1 MPYWSNRKKRICLVL
16 APDNLSETASA
27 PTRRRAWFYVLPM
40 VLAPLLLFI
49 LAFRIIPSDWFV
61 ARSNSQYLANFGYGA
76 TLHNANCQVLLYGDS
91 SAMVGLD
98 PAAIQAR
105 TGLSAC
111 NIAEFEGMTQVSNA
125 LLVDRFLEHNP
136 RPRFIVF
143 MYTPEDLRN
152 PRNWDGVSTFE
163 ATSFMVRHE
172 RNLHTAW
179 LLATHPGNTFAWA
192 EQGLRMTAQ
201 RVRSKPFAPSVYRL
215 RDDTRGQLVM
225 NFPSPA
231 DCDSVHR
238 DLPPDPAWIGALR
251 SKYAVAGTTVLI
263 DATPTAPCDVSLP
276 FYQQHLR
283 GVVDNSPYI
292 PIALDSYTD
301 DGRLHANARGSQR
314 LSAMVSDQI
323 LAHLAAAAH
332 ITPGGGA

>member
-1 MPYWSNRKKRICLVL
+1 MVPEREKS
-16 APDNLSETASA
+16 SETPA
-27 PTRRRAWFYVLPM
+27 PTRRRAYLYLLPM
-40 VLAPLLLFI
+40 VLVPLLLFV
-49 LAFRIIPSDWFV
+49 LAFAVTPTDWFV

-76 TLHNANCQVLLYGDS
+76 TLHNQNCQILLYGDS

-111 NIAEFEGMTQVSNA
+111 NIAEFEGMTQVSNS
-125 LLVDRFLEHNP
+125 LLVDRFLERNP
-136 RPRFIVF
+136 RPRFLVF

-152 PRNWDGVSTFE
+152 PRSWDGVSTFE

-179 LLATHPGNTFAWA
+179 LLITHPGPTFAWA
-192 EQGLRMTAQ
+192 EQGLRMMLQ

-215 RDDTRGQLVM
+215 RADTRGQLVM
-225 NFPSPA
+225 NFPSPK
-231 DCDSVHR
+231 DCDAIHR
-238 DLPPDPAWIGALR
+238 DLAPDPAWVGALR
-251 SKYAVAGTTVLI
+251 AKYAVGGTTVLV

-276 FYQQHLR
+276 FYQQHLQ
-283 GVVDNSPYI
+283 GVVDNTPYT

-314 LSAMVSDQI
+314 LSALVADQVM
-323 LAHLAAAAH
+323 AHLAAAH
-332 ITPGGGA
+332 TTPGGGA